1 MNLKPSS
8 PSWTRRPLIFLHV
21 VLLHVSFVCKS
32 LSNIEFIKPWPERF
46 HTHLVAYNVLSH
58 VGGKDYARRAM
69 LKNDF
74 SAEVNPTC
82 LGRQGLQPKH
92 LLEMKRLHCEHLGLD
107 FDSQEECFNIDE
119 AYDSTVTLYSS
130 PGPSTDVDEDI
141 RDSGLKLHVDLS
153 GVEAVDSLVP

>member
-1 MNLKPSS
+1 MARKISHAPGCIQCVVTCGGEGLCSS
-8 PSWTRRPLIFLHV
+8 GSAE
-21 VLLHVSFVCKS
+21 
-32 LSNIEFIKPWPERF
+32 N
-46 HTHLVAYNVLSH
+46 N
-58 VGGKDYARRAM
+58 
-69 LKNDF
+69 F